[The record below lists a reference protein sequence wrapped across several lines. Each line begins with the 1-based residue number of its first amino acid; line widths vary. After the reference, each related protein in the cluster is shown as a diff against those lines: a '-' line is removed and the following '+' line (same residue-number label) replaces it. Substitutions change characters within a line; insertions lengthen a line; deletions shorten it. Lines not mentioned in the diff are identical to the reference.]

1 MQSGEILKI
10 CPNFQGPTGGSMH
23 IIDNDNNNTGIIQE
37 LLLEAEDI
45 PENEFERWYEK
56 KRKLF
61 NIGIK
66 KTPTKTEFIKYL
78 NYASAILAESK

>member
-1 MQSGEILKI
+1 MQSGETLKI
-10 CPNFQGPTGGSMH
+10 CPSFQGPTGDSIH
-23 IIDNDNNNTGIIQE
+23 IMDNNNIGMIQE
-37 LLLEAEDI
+37 LLLEAKDI

-66 KTPTKTEFIKYL
+66 KTLTKTEFIKYL